1 MKQIWKIAGQSIRPG
16 ERLETYIA
24 VEGTKEVMPVTFIN
38 GKGEGKTVL
47 LTSGIHGGEY
57 EGIRAATELA
67 RCSFLRRNCSGRLPS
82 FILAVCRHFRQNRRI
97 SLRKITRT

>member
-38 GKGEGKTVL
+38 GKGRRENG
-47 LTSGIHGGEY
+47 
-57 EGIRAATELA
+57 AAY
-67 RCSFLRRNCSGRLPS
+67 LRNP
-82 FILAVCRHFRQNRRI
+82 RR
-97 SLRKITRT
+97 RV